1 MKLFNLLLFVLVLL
15 FVSCKTNDP
24 VPPYAYET
32 NPHYSFGYAEFFGP
46 YYTAYGNKNNVI
58 SLSLFSD
65 SLKINSIGSLEG
77 FGQYLFLEDIF
88 INPTDTLLPA
98 GTYTI
103 SDSGLPF
110 TVAPGKNDTV
120 DNNVFT
126 IGATISYYEQNAAK
140 SMLKLIKS
148 GNFTLA
154 FNYPNFKVDCNF
166 KTNDNKVLKGSFSA
180 QLPYVDESINM
191 TISNVSGRKLHH
203 RTELK

>member
-1 MKLFNLLLFVLVLL
+1 
-15 FVSCKTNDP
+15 

-46 YYTAYGNKNNVI
+46 YYTPYGNNNNVI

-65 SLKINSIGSLEG
+65 SLKINNIGSLEG

-88 INPTDTLLPA
+88 LNPTDTLLQT

-103 SDSGLPF
+103 SDTGLPF

-140 SMLKLIKS
+140 STLKLIKS
-148 GNFTLA
+148 GTFTLSV
-154 FNYPNFKVDCNF
+154 NYPNYIISCNF
-166 KTNDNKVLKGSFSA
+166 KTDDKKNLQGRFSA

-191 TISNVSGRKLHH
+191 TISNGSRRKLLHL
-203 RTELK
+203 TELKNSN